1 MKIVQ
6 CLGRGR
12 EELQRAE
19 ERPFPG
25 ICFGMQAYR
34 VRGGRKRM
42 LAGGAV
48 EVEVFIGGGGGGEV
62 KIAHCRSRS
71 SLLYRII

>member
-1 MKIVQ
+1 
-6 CLGRGR
+6 
-12 EELQRAE
+12 
-19 ERPFPG
+19 
-25 ICFGMQAYR
+25 MQAYR

-42 LAGGAV
+42 LAGGVV

-62 KIAHCRSRS
+62 KIAHYRSRS